1 MTKYVVHITRTLR
14 YVIPVDA
21 SSESEAEEA
30 AHELLSDEYLDD
42 AVLSAET
49 DVFPVTPGVTNDEP

>member
-1 MTKYVVHITRTLR
+1 MPKYVVHIERTLK

-21 SSESEAEEA
+21 DTEAEAEEA

-42 AVLSAET
+42 TVLSAET
-49 DVFPVTPGVTNDEP
+49 EVFPVTPESNVNEP